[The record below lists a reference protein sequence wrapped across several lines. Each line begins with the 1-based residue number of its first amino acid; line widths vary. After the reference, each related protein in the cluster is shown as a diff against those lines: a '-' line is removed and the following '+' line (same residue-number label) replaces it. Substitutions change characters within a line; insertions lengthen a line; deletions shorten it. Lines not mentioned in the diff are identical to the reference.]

1 MSEHFSHNIKKCSAA
16 SNYQNP
22 ALPHGQALSDAQA
35 SARKSVSM
43 SVKSVTWAIAIA
55 ALCAAAFAVYAPQQ
69 VEKISPQAAD
79 LARAA
84 RTKLPFGATPEAA
97 KSEAPAAPAAVP
109 VEAQAVE
116 KKDFPVVLESLGQ
129 VAPYQ
134 TVTVKARVDGQITR
148 IGFKEGQMVKQGD
161 LIAEIDDR
169 PFQAALEQA
178 QAKKQQDDANLA
190 NAKRDLDRYST
201 LAKQSFASQQ
211 QLDTQKA
218 LVNSDTALD
227 AADDAS
233 IDAAKVQLGYTKI
246 YAPLTG
252 RVGYRLI
259 DQGNM
264 VSAAAQTG
272 VVVINQLQPISVNFT
287 APEEQVGEI
296 NQLMKAGAAKVA
308 VKTTDGKPL
317 SQGVLEVVDNTIDVA
332 TGTVKLKARFENTD
346 DKLWPGLAVIAD
358 LTLGV
363 DKDALVVP
371 TAAVQHGV
379 NGLYVYVIDEDGKA
393 QTHPVKIAH
402 QNVQE
407 AALAS
412 GVKEGDRIITA
423 GMSQIKPGDLVAVQT
438 AQSRS

>member
-1 MSEHFSHNIKKCSAA
+1 M
-16 SNYQNP
+16 
-22 ALPHGQALSDAQA
+22 AL
-35 SARKSVSM
+35 
-43 SVKSVTWAIAIA
+43 KSVTWAILIVALGA
-55 ALCAAAFAVYAPQQ
+55 AGYAVYAPDE

-79 LARAA
+79 AARAIRA
-84 RTKLPFGATPEAA
+84 KLPLGDDKPEAA
-97 KSEAPAAPAAVP
+97 KSEAPAGPPPVP
-109 VEAQAVE
+109 VEAQTVE

-148 IGFKEGQMVKQGD
+148 IAFKEGQMVKEGD
-161 LIAEIDDR
+161 LLAEIDPR
-169 PFQAALEQA
+169 PFQAALDQA
-178 QAKKQQDDANLA
+178 QAKKEQDEANLA
-190 NAKRDLDRYST
+190 NAKRDLARYST
-201 LAKQSFASQQ
+201 LAQQSFASQQ

-218 LVNSDTALD
+218 LVNSDTALV
-227 AADDAS
+227 AADDAA
-233 IDAAKVQLGYTKI
+233 IYAAQTQLGYTKI
-246 YAPLTG
+246 FAPLTG

-264 VSAAAQTG
+264 VAASQQTG
-272 VVVINQLQPISVNFT
+272 IVVINQLQPISVTFT

-296 NQLMKAGAAKVA
+296 NQLMHDGNAKVT

-332 TGTVKLKARFENTD
+332 TGTVKLKARFANTD
-346 DKLWPGLAVIAD
+346 EKLWPGLAVIAD

-379 NGLYVYVIDEDGKA
+379 NGLYVYVIDDDGKA

-412 GVKEGDRIITA
+412 GVKEGEKIITA
-423 GMSQIKPGDLVAVQT
+423 GQNQIKPGTAVSVQT

>member
-1 MSEHFSHNIKKCSAA
+1 
-16 SNYQNP
+16 
-22 ALPHGQALSDAQA
+22 
-35 SARKSVSM
+35 M
-43 SVKSVTWAIAIA
+43 SVKSITWTVLIV
-55 ALCAAAFAVYAPQQ
+55 ALCAAGYAVYAPQD

-79 LARAA
+79 VARAVRA
-84 RTKLPFGATPEAA
+84 KLPLGGETPEAA
-97 KSEAPAAPAAVP
+97 KPDAPAPAPVP

-148 IGFKEGQMVKQGD
+148 IGFKEGQTVQKGD
-161 LIAEIDDR
+161 LLAEIDPR
-169 PFQAALEQA
+169 PFQAALEQT
-178 QAKKQQDDANLA
+178 QAKKQQDEANLA
-190 NAKRDLDRYST
+190 NAKRDLDRYNT

-218 LVNSDTALD
+218 LVNNDTALV

-233 IDAAKVQLGYTKI
+233 IDAAQTQLGYTKI
-246 YAPLTG
+246 TAPLTG
-252 RVGYRLI
+252 RVGYRLV

-264 VSAAAQTG
+264 VAASQQTG
-272 VVVINQLQPISVNFT
+272 IVVINQLQPISVTFT

-296 NQLMKAGAAKVA
+296 NQLMKTGDAKVT

-332 TGTVKLKARFENTD
+332 TGTVKLKARFDNKD
-346 DKLWPGLAVIAD
+346 DKLWPGLAVIVD

-363 DKDALVVP
+363 DKGALVVP

-379 NGLYVYVIDEDGKA
+379 NGLYVYVIDADGKA
-393 QTHPVKIAH
+393 QSHPVEIAH

-407 AALAS
+407 AALSS
-412 GVKEGDRIITA
+412 GVKEGDRIVTA
-423 GMSQIKPGDLVAVQT
+423 GQSQIKPGAPVAVQT
-438 AQSRS
+438 AQTRS

>member
-1 MSEHFSHNIKKCSAA
+1 
-16 SNYQNP
+16 
-22 ALPHGQALSDAQA
+22 
-35 SARKSVSM
+35 M
-43 SVKSVTWAIAIA
+43 SVKSVFLGLAAV
-55 ALCAAAFAVYAPQQ
+55 ALCAAAYAVYAPAEI
-69 VEKISPQAAD
+69 EKFSPQAAE

-84 RTKLPFGATPEAA
+84 RAHLPLPGAAQEPKTDAAKADSGKPEAA
-97 KSEAPAAPAAVP
+97 AAPPAVP
-109 VEAQAVE
+109 VEAETVVR
-116 KKDFPVVLESLGQ
+116 KDFPVVLESLAQ

-134 TVTVKARVDGQITR
+134 TVTVKARVDGQVTR
-148 IGFKEGQMVKQGD
+148 IAFKEGQNVKAGD
-161 LIAEIDDR
+161 LLAEIDPR
-169 PFQAALEQA
+169 PFQAALAQA
-178 QAKKQQDDANLA
+178 EAKKQQDDANLA

-218 LVNSDTALD
+218 LVNNNTALV
-227 AADDAS
+227 AADQAA
-233 IDAAKVQLGYTKI
+233 IDAAKTQLSYTQI
-246 YAPLTG
+246 YAPLSG

-264 VSAAAQTG
+264 VAASQQTG
-272 VVVINQLQPISVNFT
+272 IVVINQLQPISVNFT

-296 NQLMKAGAAKVA
+296 NALMKSGGGKVV
-308 VKTTDGKPL
+308 VKSTDGKEL
-317 SQGVLEVVDNTIDVA
+317 ATGALEVVDNQIDAA
-332 TGTVKLKARFENTD
+332 TGTVKLKARFENAD

-371 TAAVQHGV
+371 AAAVQHGV
-379 NGLYVYVIDEDGKA
+379 QGLYIYVIDEQGKA
-393 QTHPVKIAH
+393 QTRPVKILH

-412 GVKEGDRIITA
+412 GVKEGEKIVTS
-423 GMSQIKPGDLVAVQT
+423 GQSQLRPGAPVAIQT